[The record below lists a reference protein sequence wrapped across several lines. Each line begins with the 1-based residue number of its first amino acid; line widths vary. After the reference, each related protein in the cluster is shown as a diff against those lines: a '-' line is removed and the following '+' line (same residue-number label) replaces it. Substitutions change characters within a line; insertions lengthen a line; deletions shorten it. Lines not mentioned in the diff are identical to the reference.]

1 MSNKHTRRSE
11 IHRRRQRR
19 EQRIKQRT
27 HESLA
32 KKK

>member
-1 MSNKHTRRSE
+1 MSNKHTRRAE
-11 IHRRRQRR
+11 IHRRQQRR

-27 HESLA
+27 HDAIA